1 MKDLTHKQTLG
12 LVITTAILCGLFA
25 FSSFVGEYLYSK
37 VEPKETPLPPK
48 VETVIVPSGRDTVYF
63 DMCSSCVHFETC
75 LKCQKYEQEL
85 INKGMINP

>member
-37 VEPKETPLPPK
+37 VEPKEVPTPT
-48 VETVIVPSGRDTVYF
+48 TVTVPSGRDTVYF

>member
-1 MKDLTHKQTLG
+1 MKDLSHKQTLG

-37 VEPKETPLPPK
+37 VEPKEVPTPT
-48 VETVIVPSGRDTVYF
+48 TVTVPSGRDTVYF